1 VRAEV
6 ARSYLPM
13 LRTCTYSLKTV
24 TPYAAG
30 EDIMN
35 AVMAG
40 DLEAVAESKLEGR
53 DRQALDLCR
62 RWLPPTPSY
71 SDKLAKSADRWMSER
86 YYSDPIPYGHPLAV
100 PGAWRRVMPQLSRPR
115 HATDGSIAAQAA
127 VAEGPME
134 VWMQSDQ
141 AQVDGVEDLGPEGG
155 REHLLLNPLKL
166 AGTRGEK
173 SINPMLAFEL
183 MDAVDKEA
191 KASGVMDAMGDR
203 LSVERIVQDSLPLD
217 VVGGKDLLG
226 REQEMIRDV
235 DMHKSLVMVE
245 SSPSESA
252 RVAVEEEVAR
262 WGTADRYM
270 HHIAYLGTRLGGG
283 AKQELFRVKFST
295 PTKSKPI
302 PLVVVDV
309 YFYAVK
315 GDGDEVV
322 GLYYHFELDDLVLS
336 RDHPRPVN
344 NLERIDKTMHAK
356 TLTRSLLD
364 TRTEFELTRVS
375 KDGSAVPDEEPLVEE
390 EDDDADATSESSL
403 GGNSSNTSWAVN
415 IDASGEG
422 TRSSVTLLGSTAD
435 CSIMSRYPDS
445 PKRRATGNLQELF
458 RHMFEAVDEDGIG
471 QLTHREVADILEATL
486 GRIQR
491 LKRWDVKTLLAAA
504 EEGED

>member
-1 VRAEV
+1 
-6 ARSYLPM
+6 
-13 LRTCTYSLKTV
+13 
-24 TPYAAG
+24 
-30 EDIMN
+30 
-35 AVMAG
+35 
-40 DLEAVAESKLEGR
+40 
-53 DRQALDLCR
+53 
-62 RWLPPTPSY
+62 
-71 SDKLAKSADRWMSER
+71 
-86 YYSDPIPYGHPLAV
+86 
-100 PGAWRRVMPQLSRPR
+100 
-115 HATDGSIAAQAA
+115 
-127 VAEGPME
+127 
-134 VWMQSDQ
+134 
-141 AQVDGVEDLGPEGG
+141 
-155 REHLLLNPLKL
+155 
-166 AGTRGEK
+166 
-173 SINPMLAFEL
+173 MLAFEL

-235 DMHKSLVMVE
+235 DKGLALGFGEVRGVPSRQRSLYRPFVVHSSLVMVE

-252 RVAVEEEVAR
+252 RVAVKEEVAR
-262 WGTADRYM
+262 WGTTDRYM
-270 HHIAYLGTRLGGG
+270 HHIAYLGTRLEGG

-315 GDGDEVV
+315 GEEDEVV

-336 RDHPRPVN
+336 RDHPTPVN
-344 NLERIDKTMHAK
+344 NLQRIDKIMHAK

-390 EDDDADATSESSL
+390 KGDDDDADATSESSL

-422 TRSSVTLLGSTAD
+422 TMSSATLLGSRTD

-471 QLTHREVADILEATL
+471 LLTHREVADILEATL
-486 GRIQR
+486 GRMQR

-504 EEGED
+504 EEGEDGQVSYKHLVDNATTLVSDIRKRRKAIAEREGAPTDTFEEDGPEFDEDGQLVVGKFREMLEAVEQCFGSEIENTARHLLEICVEYAN